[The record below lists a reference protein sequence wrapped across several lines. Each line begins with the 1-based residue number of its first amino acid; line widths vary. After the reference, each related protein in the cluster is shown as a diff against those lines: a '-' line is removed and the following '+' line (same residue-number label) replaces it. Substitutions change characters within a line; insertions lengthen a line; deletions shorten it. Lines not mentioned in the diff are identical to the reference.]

1 MKAQEISEWVEERNK
16 ALEKHDPK
24 LIYNLIKK
32 WEGIFYNK
40 GDAQFFKSLSEPEQ
54 LLVICEMIS
63 KAPGLSNNARS
74 WALQTKTKGI
84 KKVLL

>member
-1 MKAQEISEWVEERNK
+1 MTAEQIYNWVNERNI

-63 KAPGLSNNARS
+63 KAPDLSNNARS
-74 WALQTKTKGI
+74 WAIQTKMKGT